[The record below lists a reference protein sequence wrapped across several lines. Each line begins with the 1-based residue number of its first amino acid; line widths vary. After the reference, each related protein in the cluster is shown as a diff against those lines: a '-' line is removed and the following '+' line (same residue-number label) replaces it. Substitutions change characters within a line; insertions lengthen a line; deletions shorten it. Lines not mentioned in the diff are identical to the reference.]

1 MCANL
6 QVSDYYRCHS
16 AAGYVWASESWKDA
30 TWRKV
35 PAVQQ
40 LLALGYNVL
49 LSDIDVMWLADP
61 LPYLTAVP
69 PQVSCCTI

>member
-1 MCANL
+1 
-6 QVSDYYRCHS
+6 
-16 AAGYVWASESWKDA
+16 VWASETWKDA

-40 LLALGYNVL
+40 LLGLGYNVL

-61 LPYLTAVP
+61 LPYLAAVP
-69 PQVSCCTI
+69 SEVR

>member
-1 MCANL
+1 MIERL
-6 QVSDYYRCHS
+6 FWSFDLYYCLLLCCP
-16 AAGYVWASESWKDA
+16 AGYVWASEAWKDA

-40 LLALGYNVL
+40 LLGLGYNVL

-61 LPYLTAVP
+61 LAYLAAVP
-69 PQVSCCTI
+69 SEVR

>member
-1 MCANL
+1 MCL
-6 QVSDYYRCHS
+6 HVECCLP
-16 AAGYVWASESWKDA
+16 GYVWASDAWKDA

-40 LLALGYNVL
+40 LLRLGYNVL

-61 LPYLTAVP
+61 LMYLAAVP
-69 PQVSCCTI
+69 SEVSGRRAMASWLQ